1 MYDRDS
7 ATESEYMGHVD
18 LLLADVIAAAAVAAG
33 GGSGSG
39 SGGGKTERYPL
50 TGQSRRMEIAGEIE
64 LGFSYVA
71 DEV

>member
-18 LLLADVIAAAAVAAG
+18 LLLADVIAAAAAAA